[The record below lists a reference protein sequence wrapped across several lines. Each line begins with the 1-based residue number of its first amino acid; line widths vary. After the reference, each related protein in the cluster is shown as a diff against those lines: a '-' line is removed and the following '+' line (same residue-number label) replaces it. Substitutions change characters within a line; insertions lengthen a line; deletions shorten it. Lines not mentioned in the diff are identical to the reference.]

1 MLQLWDI
8 YTLFTGIILLL
19 CTIDGEIK
27 TIRCCE
33 EHVFV
38 FSQMSLDTHLSL
50 TGLDPMMVKM
60 QMRGCSAEKLFDPVF
75 TLLDLWRKTSEQ
87 SSNGSKY
94 PDQCYAISAENRSKP
109 TSSVFW
115 LKQAVGSLMRSTF
128 SYGVTEMRREWS
140 SGSLRISRFPTW
152 LILLVTSLLKIVSGV
167 SGIVENKLLDI
178 SFLLSLDAT

>member
-1 MLQLWDI
+1 MPQLWDI
-8 YTLFTGIILLL
+8 YTLFTGIIVLL

-38 FSQMSLDTHLSL
+38 FSQTSLDTHLSL

-60 QMRGCSAEKLFDPVF
+60 QMRGCGAEKLFDPVF
-75 TLLDLWRKTSEQ
+75 TLLDLWRKTSEW

-94 PDQCYAISAENRSKP
+94 PDQCCAISAENSSKP
-109 TSSVFW
+109 ASSVIW
-115 LKQAVGSLMRSTF
+115 LKQVPSCVARFHMESP
-128 SYGVTEMRREWS
+128 EMHREWS
-140 SGSLRISRFPTW
+140 SGSLRVSRFQTW

-167 SGIVENKLLDI
+167 SGIVEYKLLDI